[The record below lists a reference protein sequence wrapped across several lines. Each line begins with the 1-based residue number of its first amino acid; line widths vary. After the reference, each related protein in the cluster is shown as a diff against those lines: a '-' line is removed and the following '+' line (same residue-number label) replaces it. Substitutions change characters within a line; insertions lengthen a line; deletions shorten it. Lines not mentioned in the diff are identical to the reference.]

1 MLKSLGCA
9 IVALTLTT
17 PLTAA
22 AGDLRLSI
30 ANGRVTLIA
39 QDVSLKQ
46 ILDEWARVGQTTI
59 VGSERLLGQAV
70 TIELQDVPEARA
82 LETLLRSASGYIAK
96 PRAVMAA
103 GGSTYDRIMIMA
115 ASRPPA
121 VSSVP
126 QQFSNPRPN
135 PMINPTLLVD
145 DDEPNPNVLPPGA
158 VGQINNGQVNGMP
171 PMPQTYP
178 GAPPPMAP
186 GAQQP
191 PNMGG
196 VNSPQQPV
204 LTAPRPGQ
212 LPAPMPAFPGNP
224 YQMPPQP
231 GARPPGGGQ

>member
-1 MLKSLGCA
+1 LS
-9 IVALTLTT
+9 
-17 PLTAA
+17 AA

-30 ANGRVTLIA
+30 ANGRVTLVA
-39 QDVSLKQ
+39 QDVPLKQ

-59 VGSERLLGQAV
+59 VGAERLLGQTV

-96 PRAVMAA
+96 PRTALLA
-103 GGSTYDRIMIMA
+103 GVGSTYDRIMIMA

-126 QQFSNPRPN
+126 QQFNRPQ
-135 PMINPTLLVD
+135 PQMINPSLMVD
-145 DDEPNPNVLPPGA
+145 DDEPGNVVLPPGALPPGA
-158 VGQINNGQVNGMP
+158 VGQVNGAQPLP
-171 PMPQTYP
+171 PQMYP
-178 GAPPPMAP
+178 GAPPMAP
-186 GAQQP
+186 GVQQQP
-191 PNMGG
+191 QGIAN
-196 VNSPQQPV
+196 QP

-231 GARPPGGGQ
+231 GVRPPGGGEHP